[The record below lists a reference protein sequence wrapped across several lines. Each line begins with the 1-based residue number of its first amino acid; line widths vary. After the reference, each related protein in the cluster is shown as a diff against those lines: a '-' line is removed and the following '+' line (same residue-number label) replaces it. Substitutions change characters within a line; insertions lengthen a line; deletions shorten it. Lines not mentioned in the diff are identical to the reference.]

1 MSSTLRAFTYARLSL
16 LPAARRSSLAGK
28 CVTFPIAVTL
38 LAFITDSLTRM
49 SSQPASVLDLEA
61 IANLRALGDE
71 GDDTFLR
78 EIITIYLEDVPQR
91 IVDLK
96 SARAAND
103 KALYVRSAHTIK
115 GSSANVGATEMR
127 NLAEKMEHRAKIEPL
142 PGLDPDLVELETA
155 FVRTV
160 TALRALLG

>member
-1 MSSTLRAFTYARLSL
+1 LTDVLSEKIFDRACVSTARPCRQLRDISHCRDVPCLSL
-16 LPAARRSSLAGK
+16 
-28 CVTFPIAVTL
+28 PIP
-38 LAFITDSLTRM
+38 LTRM

-78 EIITIYLEDVPQR
+78 EIISIYLEDVPQR

-96 SARAAND
+96 SARAAGD

-142 PGLDPDLVELETA
+142 PGLDPDLLELETA
-155 FVRTV
+155 FGRTV
-160 TALRALLG
+160 AALRTLLG